1 MAGFDGHRGW
11 LYDLASA
18 PAHRGEGIGRRL
30 IVAAEERLL
39 ALGCLKVQLMVRPE
53 NGNVDDFSAALGY
66 ELFDTWTT
74 GTCLIAD

>member
-1 MAGFDGHRGW
+1 M
-11 LYDLASA
+11 
-18 PAHRGEGIGRRL
+18 
-30 IVAAEERLL
+30 AAEERLL